1 MQLVKLNA
9 IKIKRGVLLVKKILL
24 LVLICIFLISG
35 CAINTDSNYDSQI
48 SELEERNRILEA
60 ELEEKNNYIKRIE
73 EKEDLFTIFA
83 YLSTDFVRGQTQG
96 DAQKL
101 REVVADNVSIVEDN
115 NQIYG
120 IFEDNGTEVEF
131 MLYNGSGDA
140 IYKDMIIQG
149 SGHYEEREEYTIHI
163 REFFELENGEPVI
176 PPTFLNL
183 HFKNFE
189 GNWKITSFYFDV

>member
-1 MQLVKLNA
+1 VDNRILRLK
-9 IKIKRGVLLVKKILL
+9 KGVLFMKKILL
-24 LVLICIFLISG
+24 LVLICIFFISG
-35 CAINTDSNYDSQI
+35 CSTNTNSDYDNQIN
-48 SELEERNRILEA
+48 ELEERNRILEA
-60 ELEEKNNYIKRIE
+60 ELEEKKNYIKRIE

-131 MLYNGSGDA
+131 RLYNGSGDA

-149 SGHYEEREEYTIHI
+149 YGYYEESEEYSIHI

-183 HFKNFE
+183 YFKNFE
-189 GNWKITSFYFDV
+189 GNWKVTSFYFDA